1 MPDFDFGLAYEFI
14 DQADQCPRQLR
25 FQRSYAPADDPRTFD
40 GTGQLVAVV
49 THLHRVDNGHIMAI
63 SRPGVTFDAV
73 EAALDGW
80 QTWAMI
86 GDYQV
91 NLATIRRRI
100 HAASLA

>member
-1 MPDFDFGLAYEFI
+1 
-14 DQADQCPRQLR
+14 
-25 FQRSYAPADDPRTFD
+25 
-40 GTGQLVAVV
+40 
-49 THLHRVDNGHIMAI
+49 MAI

>member
-1 MPDFDFGLAYEFI
+1 MVDKDYAAASIFI
-14 DQADQCPRQLR
+14 DADGRPRHLR
-25 FQRSYAPADDPRTFD
+25 FRMNFAPKGDPRTFD

-100 HAASLA
+100 HAAHLD